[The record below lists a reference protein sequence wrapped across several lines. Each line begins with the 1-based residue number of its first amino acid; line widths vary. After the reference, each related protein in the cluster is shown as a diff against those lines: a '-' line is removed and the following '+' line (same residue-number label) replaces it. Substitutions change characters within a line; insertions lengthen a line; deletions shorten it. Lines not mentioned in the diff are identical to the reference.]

1 MSALL
6 TNQAVEPGPPIPD
19 HENEQIE
26 CLSPPG
32 VDQGEIGKI
41 LTQPESI
48 EFDETLERAQYEIFT
63 EIIGTNPRN
72 ILNYENVNGGKDLTV
87 SLIIIFKYYIENIPN
102 PKNNLTN
109 LCFGT
114 LYDVCCIHFLL

>member
-41 LTQPESI
+41 LTQPESV
-48 EFDETLERAQYEIFT
+48 EFDETLERAEYQIYT

-72 ILNYENVNGGKDLTV
+72 ILNYENVNGKKDLTV
-87 SLIIIFKYYIENIPN
+87 TYIMNHY
-102 PKNNLTN
+102 L
-109 LCFGT
+109 
-114 LYDVCCIHFLL
+114 